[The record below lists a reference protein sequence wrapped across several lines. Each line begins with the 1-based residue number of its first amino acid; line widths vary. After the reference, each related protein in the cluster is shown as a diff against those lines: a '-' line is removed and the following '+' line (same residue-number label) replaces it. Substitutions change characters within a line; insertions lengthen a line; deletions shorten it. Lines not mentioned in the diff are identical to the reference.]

1 MVTNLSVYPACH
13 PVALALAG
21 IALAARAGTDVLA
34 ALADHAGRVGVSF
47 GSEPFDDAAEL
58 VGAPYCRALDLYVDR
73 ATKRRAD
80 ELGFERAHLAFVS

>member
-1 MVTNLSVYPACH
+1 MVTSLSVYPACH

-47 GSEPFDDAAEL
+47 GSESFDDAAEL
-58 VGAPYCRALDLYVDR
+58 VGVPYCRALDLYVDR

>member
-1 MVTNLSVYPACH
+1 MVTNLSVYPARH

-21 IALAARAGTDVLA
+21 IALAVLTRTDILV
-34 ALADHAGRVGVSF
+34 ALAEHAERVGVSF

>member
-1 MVTNLSVYPACH
+1 MLTSLSTYPARH
-13 PVALALAG
+13 AVALALAG
-21 IALAARAGTDVLA
+21 ITLAARAGTDVLA
-34 ALADHAGRVGVSF
+34 ALTDHADRVGVSF

-80 ELGFERAHLAFVS
+80 ALPFDKVHLAFLG